1 MINIIK
7 SLFAILF
14 LCSCFSASANDECQS
29 CHQKQTSDW
38 KQSDHAS
45 SMALANKDTVLGDF
59 SNVTATHFSQKAV
72 FYKEKDAF
80 LVDLTEQ
87 GTKKTYTVSYV
98 FGFDPLQQYLIE
110 VEEGKYQVFPFA
122 WDSRPKNQGGQ
133 RWYANYAN
141 EDVKPNDR
149 LHWLQPLQN
158 WNGMCADCHS
168 DNLKRNYNTE

>member
-1 MINIIK
+1 MINIK
-7 SLFAILF
+7 NSLFVVLF
-14 LCSCFSASANDECQS
+14 LCSCFSAIANDECQS
-29 CHQKQTSDW
+29 CHQQQTSDW

-45 SMALANKDTVLGDF
+45 SMAKANKDTVLGDF
-59 SNVTATHFSQKAV
+59 NNVTTTHFSQKAV
-72 FYKEKDAF
+72 FYKEKEAF
-80 LVDLTEQ
+80 LIDLTEQ

-110 VEEGKYQVFPFA
+110 VEKGKYQVFPFA
-122 WDSRPKNQGGQ
+122 WDSRAQALGGQ